1 MARRAKLSVAK
12 KAVDSTL
19 RRILNYTAEIIMSI
33 ILLVLICIPLA
44 FVIPMWLQTIGLGI
58 PRTELALD
66 PVQWIGADGAAFLT
80 LFLGLV
86 SFVLAYAYIL
96 KMKPGIT
103 GDDEPEEED
112 ETEEDEDEEEL
123 EADEVEEEEVEAV
136 PEVEEEE
143 PLEEEAEEIAA
154 EDVAEEKTEGEN

>member
-1 MARRAKLSVAK
+1 MARRVKLSVAK

-66 PVQWIGADGAAFLT
+66 PVQWIGADGAALLT

-96 KMKPGIT
+96 KMKPGTI
-103 GDDEPEEED
+103 GVDESEEDDEPEEVE
-112 ETEEDEDEEEL
+112 EEEDL
-123 EADEVEEEEVEAV
+123 EAEEEVEAAS
-136 PEVEEEE
+136 EVEEEE

-154 EDVAEEKTEGEN
+154 EDVAEEETEEED